1 MALNPLTLLK
11 MKDRLRVF
19 NQEHPRVRQF
29 FHKIKEEGLPA
40 GSVLELKVTLP
51 DGSEQVTN
59 IRMTEQDVETIRML
73 IKQVGG
79 SHSQND

>member
-11 MKDRLRVF
+11 MKDRLKVF

-29 FHKIKEEGLPA
+29 FHKIKEEGLPE
-40 GSVLELKVTLP
+40 GSVLEMKVTLP
-51 DGSEQVTN
+51 DGREQVTN

-79 SHSQND
+79 SHSQDD